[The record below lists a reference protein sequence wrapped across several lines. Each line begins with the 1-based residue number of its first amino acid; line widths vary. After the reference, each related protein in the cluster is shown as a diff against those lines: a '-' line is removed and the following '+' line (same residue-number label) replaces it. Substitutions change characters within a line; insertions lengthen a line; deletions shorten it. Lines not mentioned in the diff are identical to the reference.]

1 MKALK
6 SGVLAAL
13 AVATGPCHLP
23 ILLVLLA
30 GTSAGAW
37 LARYQDP
44 TFGLMAVVFVVSLY
58 LLFRRLNE
66 GSAKR

>member
-13 AVATGPCHLP
+13 AVATCPCHLP
-23 ILLVLLA
+23 LLLVLLA

-37 LARYQDP
+37 LARYQGP
-44 TFGLMAVVFVVSLY
+44 AFGLMAVVFVVALY
-58 LLFRRLNE
+58 LLFRRLND